1 MNKISS
7 FIFTITLICVGCKKE
22 SNSINPYDG
31 GDLTLNSQR
40 SLDAAISSGK
50 SLENIAGTLIV
61 NTALQDVTV
70 ADINQ
75 ITSQIKNVDG
85 DVHILT
91 PDGSLDLSK
100 LTTVGGSYTIEG
112 SDAIDDNLAEVG
124 GDMFLNYDGAYDM
137 PNLTSVGN
145 LVITLFDGS
154 SSSSAR
160 KNLLG
165 TSICNFSRVENCMS
179 FSAAGQ
185 RDLYS
190 LRLPSS
196 CRIAYFG
203 PAIRIEDL
211 MAPGA
216 LSVKLKYPMQ
226 LNEFNIVAPLAKSID
241 MSSTSIIG
249 SCDIMA
255 PSSTFNAPALKTI
268 DGYVN
273 ITCETLKIAELTTI
287 SGNASLTATT
297 ISANK
302 ITSVLGNLSIS
313 SSDVSMTTLGTV
325 GGNLTIKGIGT
336 DNSAE
341 SVNIESLTNVGG
353 EIEIDSEE
361 VSQNLEPH
369 NSGGN

>member
-1 MNKISS
+1 MNNS
-7 FIFTITLICVGCKKE
+7 FFFVLIITLVVSGCKKE
-22 SNSINPYDG
+22 SNSVNSYDG
-31 GDLTLNSQR
+31 GNLTISSQR
-40 SLDAAISSGK
+40 SLNAAILSNNSLNNISG
-50 SLENIAGTLIV
+50 NLIV
-61 NTALQDVTV
+61 NTASQDITVTDV
-70 ADINQ
+70 NQ
-75 ITSQIKNVDG
+75 ITSQIKIVEGNID
-85 DVHILT
+85 ILT
-91 PDGSLDLSK
+91 PDGSLDLSQ

-165 TSICNFSRVENCMS
+165 TSICNFSRVENCRS
-179 FSAAGQ
+179 FSAASQ

-226 LNEFNIVAPLAKSID
+226 LTEFNIVAPLAKSID
-241 MSSTSIIG
+241 ISSTSIIG
-249 SCDIMA
+249 PCDIMA

-273 ITCETLKIAELTTI
+273 IKCETLKIAELTTI

-302 ITSVLGNLSIS
+302 ITSVSGNLSIS

-336 DNSAE
+336 GNSAE

-361 VSQNLEPH
+361 VSQSLEPH